1 MKRYICSIVSILTIF
16 TMLVLSAFLVCYVAP
31 NWWEHEYN
39 KHNSLDYVNREISM
53 EEAVKVTDE
62 MFDRFLWNRESFES
76 IAVPDH
82 DKQVPF
88 FTEREVSHLEDIRD
102 IVHGVL
108 WFSAFAILAIVLG
121 FMKYKK
127 TAARPFR
134 RTAIACLVLFAIVVI
149 VCMIDFDWAFDSFHK
164 LLFDNDNWILN
175 PFEDDLVNLMRIAV
189 LRDTAV
195 AIGAVF
201 VTLVAASAAAV
212 TLCITNREN
221 H

>member
-16 TMLVLSAFLVCYVAP
+16 TMLVLSAFLVCYVVP
-31 NWWEHEYN
+31 NWWEHEYT
-39 KHNSLDYVNREISM
+39 KHNSLAYVNREISM

-76 IAVPDH
+76 ITVPDH

-88 FTEREVSHLEDIRD
+88 FTEREVSHLEDIRG
-102 IVHGVL
+102 IVHGIL
-108 WFSAFAILAIVLG
+108 WFSAFAMLAIVLG

-127 TAARPFR
+127 TAVRPFQ

-149 VCMIDFDWAFDSFHK
+149 VCLINFDWAFDSFHK

-175 PFEDDLVNLMRIAV
+175 PYEDDLVNLMRIGV

-201 VTLVAASAAAV
+201 VTLVAASTAAV